1 MELNKIN
8 NLLGLQFK
16 TSEYYLRRTF
26 NSKTNEL
33 NTECGVKTMIS
44 ENYNFIISMIDVL
57 IT

>member
-44 ENYNFIISMIDVL
+44 ENYNFIISMIL
-57 IT
+57 C